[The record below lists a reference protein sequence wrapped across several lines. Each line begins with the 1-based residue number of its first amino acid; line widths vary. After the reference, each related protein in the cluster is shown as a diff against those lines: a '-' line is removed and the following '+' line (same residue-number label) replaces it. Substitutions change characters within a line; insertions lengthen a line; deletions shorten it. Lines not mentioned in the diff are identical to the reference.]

1 MHPTSF
7 HLTDQIVARWR
18 KTAFHRLTMVLH
30 LIHPGLRMLHP
41 NSHGERFRLN
51 EHVFGMKQFEHVS
64 RTVAR
69 GKDDR
74 FTSELVLSSLFEIL
88 DNHSV
93 ASTALDNQIDN
104 FRIKSHLPPSLFY
117 GFAHR
122 RHHRWQSI
130 GANVRMCFH
139 KDGGVRTVQNK
150 PLQRLSNVSSL
161 LAPGV
166 NFPSEYV
173 PAPPSPKQ

>member
-1 MHPTSF
+1 
-7 HLTDQIVARWR
+7 
-18 KTAFHRLTMVLH
+18 
-30 LIHPGLRMLHP
+30 
-41 NSHGERFRLN
+41 
-51 EHVFGMKQFEHVS
+51 MKQFEHVS

-74 FTSELVLSSLFEIL
+74 FTSELVLSSLFGDPRQSLRCI
-88 DNHSV
+88 DR
-93 ASTALDNQIDN
+93 LDNQIDN
-104 FRIKSHLPPSLFY
+104 FRVKSHLPPSLFY

-150 PLQRLSNVSSL
+150 HSTPLECL
-161 LAPGV
+161 LFLLLV
-166 NFPSEYV
+166 YNFPSEYV
-173 PAPPSPKQ
+173 PASFAKQ